1 MKIKHDKYYILF
13 LLVIFSCASQKVIKK
28 KIEDFNPFEQC
39 SLPVAF
45 FDIEDYNYGLKD
57 LDDTS
62 YSFTNTIIYGTSGI
76 STDTLEKDSIRMS
89 FSKLIKPKINS
100 LLPNV
105 KILNETNINN
115 ISPSKFYKNM
125 RLIES
130 EKNIDRNSK
139 KRAIKTLSVSDDRSK
154 QMLIFIKS
162 FFSTETFKNKINIII
177 FDAQTFNLLYLDQI
191 EYFCDIRDYDAL
203 EEVIS
208 YGLLKLKENFE

>member
-1 MKIKHDKYYILF
+1 MNIKHHKYFILI

-28 KIEDFNPFEQC
+28 KIEDFNPFEEC

-57 LDDTS
+57 LDNTS

-100 LLPNV
+100 ILPNV
-105 KILNETNINN
+105 KILNETNNN

-125 RLIES
+125 LLIES
-130 EKNIDRNSK
+130 EKNINRNSK
-139 KRAIKTLSVSDDRSK
+139 KRALKTLSISDDRSK

-177 FDAQTFNLLYLDQI
+177 FDAKTFNLLYLDQI
-191 EYFCDIRDYDAL
+191 EYYCDIRDYDAL